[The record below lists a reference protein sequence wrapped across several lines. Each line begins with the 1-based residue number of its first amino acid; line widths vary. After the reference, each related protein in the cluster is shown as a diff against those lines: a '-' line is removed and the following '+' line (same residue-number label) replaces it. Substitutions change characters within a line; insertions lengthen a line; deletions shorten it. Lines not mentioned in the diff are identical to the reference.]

1 MTPNPL
7 FNSLFIR
14 LRTWLLTLVPPNT
27 PVIQGQKNRVPQ
39 PNGDGIVI
47 TYLFD
52 RRLRTNVNTYEDE
65 GYGSTPGLKHIEKGT
80 EFHIQLDF
88 FGSQARDWATVVE
101 TLFRDESTVTALA
114 PECAPLDCDEGRNT
128 TWVTG
133 EEEYQDRV
141 TCTARLQWNPVTTI
155 PQQFADAAEVGLVEA
170 DTLL

>member
-14 LRTWLLTLVPPNT
+14 LRTWLLTLVPSGT

-52 RRLRTNVNTYEDE
+52 RRLRTNVNTYEDD
-65 GYGSTPGLKHIEKGT
+65 GSSGGTKSIEKGT

-88 FGSQARDWATVVE
+88 FGASAKDWATVVE
-101 TLFRDESTVTALA
+101 TLFRDESAVTALA
-114 PECAPLDCDEGRNT
+114 PECAPLHCDEGRNT
-128 TWVTG
+128 TWSDG
-133 EEEYQDRV
+133 EEQYQGRV
-141 TCTARLQWNPVTTI
+141 TSTAVLQWNPVTTL
-155 PQQFADAAEVGLVEA
+155 PQQFMGEAEVTAVDAE
-170 DTLL
+170 TLPVT